1 MTQDQPPATKA
12 HHELSRSERI
22 FVRISVWQ
30 TVLSLV
36 GLFVAV
42 VALYAALNESEAVRR
57 QTAAAVW
64 PYLQLTVNDHVAAE
78 DALFELSLTNAG
90 VGPTHIR
97 DMRVTLAGQHVA
109 TWEEMLDSIDARPES
124 FSQNAA
130 NRRVIRPGESV
141 VIFGTRDRRA
151 VQALRAVV
159 ANPEN
164 AIEFCY
170 CSIFDECWFADSRET
185 DAMPRRIASCPGLRA
200 SELFKLTSRFSRSY
214 ARCAMAC
221 RRLCSGPRRVRDA
234 VGRRSDTDGALC
246 EAASPL
252 GSGERIVRHRRS

>member
-1 MTQDQPPATKA
+1 MTHEHPPAPDTN
-12 HHELSRSERI
+12 LSRSERI

-64 PYLQLTVNDHVAAE
+64 PYLQLTVNDHISAE

-97 DMRVTLAGQHVA
+97 DMRITLDGRHVT
-109 TWEEMLDSIDARPES
+109 TWDEMLSSVNVRADS

-130 NRRVIRPGESV
+130 NKRVIRPGESV
-141 VIFGTRDRRA
+141 IVFGTRDPAA
-151 VQALRAVV
+151 VRALRTVV

-170 CSIFDECWFADSRET
+170 CSIFDECWLADSGEP
-185 DAMPRRIASCPGLRA
+185 DAMPTAVAQCPDYGLAS
-200 SELFKLTSRFSRSY
+200 FSN
-214 ARCAMAC
+214 
-221 RRLCSGPRRVRDA
+221 
-234 VGRRSDTDGALC
+234 
-246 EAASPL
+246 
-252 GSGERIVRHRRS
+252 

>member
-1 MTQDQPPATKA
+1 MTQEHSPGPDAI
-12 HHELSRSERI
+12 HDLSRSERI

-36 GLFVAV
+36 GVFVAV

-64 PYLQLTVNDHVAAE
+64 PYVQLTVHDHVSEE

-97 DMRVTLAGQHVA
+97 DMRITLAGRHVA
-109 TWEEMLDSIDARPES
+109 TWEEMLDSIDVRPDS
-124 FSQNAA
+124 FSRNAA
-130 NRRVIRPGESV
+130 NKRVIRPGESV
-141 VIFGTRDRRA
+141 VVFGTSDRRT

-159 ANPEN
+159 ADPEN

-170 CSIFDECWFADSRET
+170 CSIFDECWLADSREP
-185 DAMPRRIASCPGLRA
+185 DAMPGPIASCPDYGHA
-200 SELFKLTSRFSRSY
+200 SFSN
-214 ARCAMAC
+214 
-221 RRLCSGPRRVRDA
+221 
-234 VGRRSDTDGALC
+234 
-246 EAASPL
+246 
-252 GSGERIVRHRRS
+252 